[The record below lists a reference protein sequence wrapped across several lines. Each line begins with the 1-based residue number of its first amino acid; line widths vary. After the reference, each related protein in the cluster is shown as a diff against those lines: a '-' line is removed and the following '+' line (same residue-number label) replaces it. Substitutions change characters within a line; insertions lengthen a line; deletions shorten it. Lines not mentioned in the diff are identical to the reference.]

1 MNTSSSESKQKQ
13 NDLELLTTLDNSFID
28 FSLLIFP
35 EYIKFSVPA
44 FHQEMYKLLATED
57 RLVIAAPRGFA
68 KSTLSSVFYPT
79 WLALFGKRRDIC
91 IVSASENLA
100 VELLRKIKTELESN
114 EEILRLFGDVRSP
127 KWTENHIIL
136 TNGVVL
142 RAKGAGGQIRGFRP
156 DCVILDDIE
165 TDESVV
171 SEDQRKKLKDWLFRA
186 CLNTLLPG
194 GQLVIVGT
202 ILHPLSVL
210 ADLLDT
216 PNGWC
221 KRKYRAYIDA
231 VQEEGQE
238 LWASARPHA
247 WLQKR
252 KSEIG
257 SFAFASEFLNDPK
270 MDDSIPIKPEYLR
283 YWETLPGQFN
293 GVIAVDPAYSDEE
306 KSDWKVAS
314 HIVIDPLSN
323 RYLVRYIRTHAP
335 LGEFI
340 DSFLN
345 MYEQNRGTIT
355 AIGLPNSGVEK
366 SFYLAVLKRAEERKI
381 YAPFIELKNVI
392 ISTTGSGNIR
402 NKKKRITASLQPLFE
417 NGKYYIHANHHEA
430 REEILTIG
438 SSRWDDIVD
447 TMSYAEQ
454 ILTPM
459 HSDEGMDEERGRYG
473 QQTESEKQTIRD
485 SYGY

>member
-1 MNTSSSESKQKQ
+1 MKTGNTTTITTEVKTQQQRDIEFLSK
-13 NDLELLTTLDNSFID
+13 LDNSFLD
-28 FSLLIFP
+28 FCLTIFAEFMKSP
-35 EYIKFSVPA
+35 VPA
-44 FHQEMYKLLATED
+44 FHQEMYRLLATEE

-79 WLALFGKRRDIC
+79 WLALFKKRKDVC

-114 EEILRLFGDVRSP
+114 EIILRCFGDVRSS

-136 TNGVVL
+136 TNGVNI
-142 RAKGAGGQIRGFRP
+142 RAKGAEGQIRGFRP

-165 TDESVV
+165 TDDSVL
-171 SEDQRKKLKDWLFRA
+171 SEDRRKKLRDWLFRA

-210 ADLLDT
+210 QDLLDT

-221 KRKYRAYIDA
+221 KRKYKAYIDA
-231 VQEEGQE
+231 VEKEGCE
-238 LWASARPHA
+238 LWKSARPHA

-252 KSEIG
+252 KAEIG

-270 MDDSIPIKPEYLR
+270 LDASIPIKPEHIR
-283 YWETLPGQFN
+283 YWEDLPKQYN
-293 GVIAVDPAYSDEE
+293 SVIAVDPAYSDDD

-314 HIVIDPLSN
+314 LISIDSQAN

-335 LGEFI
+335 IGEFI

-345 MYEQNRGTIT
+345 MYEQNRGTVQ
-355 AIGLPNSGVEK
+355 AIGVPNSGVEK
-366 SFYLAVLKRAEERKI
+366 AFYASVLKRADERKI
-381 YAPFIELKNVI
+381 YAPFIELKNVVQ
-392 ISTTGSGNIR
+392 SQG
-402 NKKKRITASLQPLFE
+402 
-417 NGKYYIHANHHEA
+417 
-430 REEILTIG
+430 
-438 SSRWDDIVD
+438 
-447 TMSYAEQ
+447 
-454 ILTPM
+454 
-459 HSDEGMDEERGRYG
+459 
-473 QQTESEKQTIRD
+473 
-485 SYGY
+485 

>member
-1 MNTSSSESKQKQ
+1 MTITQKEKTQ
-13 NDLELLTTLDNSFID
+13 RQKDIDLLRELDNSVVD
-28 FSLLIFP
+28 FSLLAFP
-35 EYIKFSVPA
+35 EAFTFSIPK
-44 FHQEMYKLLATED
+44 FHQEMYRLLSNED

-79 WLALFGKRRDIC
+79 WLALFKKRKDIC

-114 EEILRLFGDVRSP
+114 ETILRLFGDVRSD

-136 TNGVVL
+136 TNGVNI

-165 TDESVV
+165 TDDSVV
-171 SEDQRKKLKDWLFRA
+171 SEEQRKKLKDWLFRA

-210 ADLLDT
+210 QDLLDT

-221 KRKYRAYIDA
+221 KRKYKAYIDGI
-231 VQEEGQE
+231 EKEGNE
-238 LWASARPHA
+238 LWASARPHE
-247 WLQKR
+247 WLQTR
-252 KSEIG
+252 KAEIG

-270 MDDSIPIKPEYLR
+270 LDSSIPIKPGHIR
-283 YWETLPGQFN
+283 YWEKLPNQYC
-293 GVIAVDPAYSDEE
+293 GVIAVDPAYSDDD

-314 HIVIDPLSN
+314 HIIIDNQAN
-323 RYLVRYIRTHAP
+323 RYMVRYIRTHCP
-335 LGEFI
+335 IGEFI

-345 MYEQNRGTIT
+345 MWELNRGTTT
-355 AIGLPNSGVEK
+355 AIGIPNSGIEK
-366 SFYLAVLKRAEERKI
+366 SFYQSVIKRATERKM
-381 YAPFIELKNVI
+381 YAPFVELKNVVHT
-392 ISTTGSGNIR
+392 TTGVSIR
-402 NKKKRITASLQPLFE
+402 NKKARITATLQPLFE
-417 NGKYYIHANHHEA
+417 NGKYYIHKDHHEV
-430 REEILTIG
+430 REELLTIG
-438 SSRWDDIVD
+438 SSRWDDLVD

-459 HSDEGMDEERGRYG
+459 SSDTKSPEVGRYG
-473 QQTESEKQTIRD
+473 ELTEQERPNLRD